1 MILICAFIRFNI
13 VMIPIL
19 EGLML
24 IFLIVISEFLDNKVK
39 TIKKD
44 AELMSPGIL

>member
-1 MILICAFIRFNI
+1 M
-13 VMIPIL
+13 MPIL
-19 EGLML
+19 EGLIL
-24 IFLIVISEFLDNKVK
+24 IFLIVISELLDSKVK